1 LRQKQY
7 LELETIVAQDE
18 TKWLKEICSTVLIE
32 TKKDRGVLIICQSII
47 HANRLADIFKVQH
60 RSSAIKLYT
69 MNNMNQEK
77 HVEKILPGEIII
89 ATNLAGRGTDIQT
102 DEIEE
107 FGGLH
112 VVLTFMPS
120 NQRVEDQAF
129 GRTARQGKRGT
140 GLMFLNLVN
149 LIENNTAN
157 TKESKLQRDIIESN
171 MLNEFQNNEL
181 KLIQIKDKLFK
192 QFCTFLNEE
201 IRLDIRSK
209 QGYFQTILNKTK
221 ELFKN
226 VMPTIYETNL
236 IAAVE
241 EQWAMFLRKLD
252 DNTIKLDN
260 AEKEC
265 KKLIDKLRKDYKE
278 ENIIQNS
285 YYHTVIANDIIVN
298 EWSMRNSS
306 KVKHAL
312 TYFEKAVKL
321 DEAISGAAH
330 LGIAWSS
337 LITQD
342 KDYKKKAIESFNRS
356 LKILSNEMSMLNSM
370 QLILGQKQ
378 ATFTGSEL
386 YKQLNTKV
394 TILGTYLNS
403 IQSNIGAIK
412 KSLRLIDLIEIKQ
425 ESNGNVLENIQFYY
439 ERERNSENKLE
450 IKMNK
455 KAHYNLIFNDLTSR
469 EDSGTFD
476 QALITINN
484 AYQKD
489 QLPSSYYGIRIKL
502 KQVQLDRMKAIFNQK
517 KEYLNLAKESAIDK
531 LRNERTIWNTVR
543 ITNSF
548 DVDLKI
554 IHSDN
559 KTEDLKGK
567 QINELIGLIETKT
580 DDTLRF
586 NIIIKDA
593 NVNGINKYFKS
604 RVNNITSLQVDFDG
618 LDYESINEKLSS
630 IKAKSINIEMV
641 LIKSVL
647 LSIINRNQ
655 YINMAK

>member
-1 LRQKQY
+1 
-7 LELETIVAQDE
+7 
-18 TKWLKEICSTVLIE
+18 
-32 TKKDRGVLIICQSII
+32 
-47 HANRLADIFKVQH
+47 
-60 RSSAIKLYT
+60 
-69 MNNMNQEK
+69 M
-77 HVEKILPGEIII
+77 
-89 ATNLAGRGTDIQT
+89 
-102 DEIEE
+102 
-107 FGGLH
+107 
-112 VVLTFMPS
+112 
-120 NQRVEDQAF
+120 
-129 GRTARQGKRGT
+129 
-140 GLMFLNLVN
+140 
-149 LIENNTAN
+149 
-157 TKESKLQRDIIESN
+157 
-171 MLNEFQNNEL
+171 
-181 KLIQIKDKLFK
+181 
-192 QFCTFLNEE
+192 
-201 IRLDIRSK
+201 
-209 QGYFQTILNKTK
+209 
-221 ELFKN
+221 
-226 VMPTIYETNL
+226 
-236 IAAVE
+236 
-241 EQWAMFLRKLD
+241 
-252 DNTIKLDN
+252 
-260 AEKEC
+260 
-265 KKLIDKLRKDYKE
+265 
-278 ENIIQNS
+278 
-285 YYHTVIANDIIVN
+285 
-298 EWSMRNSS
+298 
-306 KVKHAL
+306 
-312 TYFEKAVKL
+312 

-370 QLILGQKQ
+370 QLILEQKQ

-425 ESNGNVLENIQFYY
+425 QSNENVLENIQFYY
-439 ERERNSENKLE
+439 ELERNSKNKLK

-455 KAHYNLIFNDLTSR
+455 KTHYNLIFNDLTSR
-469 EDSGTFD
+469 EDSGTID

-489 QLPSSYYGIRIKL
+489 QLPSSYYGIHIKL
-502 KQVQLDRMKAIFNQK
+502 KQVQLDRMKAIFNQN
-517 KEYLNLAKESAIDK
+517 KEYLDLTKESAIDK
-531 LRNERTIWNTVR
+531 LKNERTIWNTVR

-580 DDTLRF
+580 DDTRRF
-586 NIIIKDA
+586 NIIIRDA
-593 NVNGINKYFKS
+593 NANGINKYFKS
-604 RVNNITSLQVDFDG
+604 TVNNFTSLQVDFDG
-618 LDYESINEKLSS
+618 LNYESINEKLSS

-641 LIKSVL
+641 LIKSIL